1 MYSEKK
7 NGEYVNIKDKFIGKC
22 IECAILYL
30 KFKNCLY
37 LLKVHIL
44 SPFKGDEPFKVF
56 IWGFFEE
63 C

>member
-22 IECAILYL
+22 IECGILYL

-56 IWGFFEE
+56 I
-63 C
+63 